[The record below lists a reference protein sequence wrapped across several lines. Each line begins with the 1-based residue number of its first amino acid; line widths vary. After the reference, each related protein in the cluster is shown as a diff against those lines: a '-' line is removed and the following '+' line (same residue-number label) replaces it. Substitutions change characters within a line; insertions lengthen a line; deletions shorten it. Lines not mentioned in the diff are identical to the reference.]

1 MSSSLPL
8 ETEGEQELDTTS
20 NKESQGQLSR
30 HERQLTAP
38 TPFGLDKKRPSRGQ
52 IGPKRVQREEERM
65 QSDIWPEVA
74 GGSAFVSFSVPRIKL
89 FFNAHET
96 KH

>member
-1 MSSSLPL
+1 MFTLFPVIFSLSVGRCPSLLLPL

-38 TPFGLDKKRPSRGQ
+38 TPFGLDKKRPIRGQ
-52 IGPKRVQREEERM
+52 TGPKGVQREEE
-65 QSDIWPEVA
+65 
-74 GGSAFVSFSVPRIKL
+74 
-89 FFNAHET
+89 NA
-96 KH
+96 K